1 MKHFVF
7 FEILLFLIVLNSFN
21 IDKVEMIS
29 KEESTFAG
37 GCFWCMEAAFQELNG
52 VIDVISGYSGGGEEN
67 PTYEE
72 VSSGKTGHLEAVRVI
87 YDSSKIS
94 YEELLDV
101 FWRQI
106 DPTDFG
112 GQFAD
117 RGNQYKTAIFYHN
130 DEQNK
135 TAKKSKKEL
144 EESKKFDKPIVTEI
158 LPVSTFYKAE
168 EYHQDY
174 YKKRIL
180 QYNIYKKG
188 SGREDFIKETW
199 G

>member
-21 IDKVEMIS
+21 IDKVEMISKEESTIGMIS

-52 VIDVISGYSGGGEEN
+52 VIDVISGYSGGEEEN

-72 VSSGKTGHLEAVRVI
+72 VSSGKTRHLESIRVT
-87 YDSSKIS
+87 YDPSKIS
-94 YEELLDV
+94 YEKLLNI

-106 DPTDFG
+106 DPTDSG
-112 GQFAD
+112 GQFTD

-130 DEQNK
+130 ENQRK
-135 TAKKSKKEL
+135 AAEKSKKKL
-144 EESKKFDKPIVTEI
+144 EKSKMSPIFSFHSVD
-158 LPVSTFYKAE
+158 LLFSSDNV
-168 EYHQDY
+168 
-174 YKKRIL
+174 R
-180 QYNIYKKG
+180 
-188 SGREDFIKETW
+188 
-199 G
+199 